1 MTKRQLIDEITM
13 RNPTAKTDF
22 LARFE
27 EADLGAYLDH
37 LIVARRP
44 RLSTGGNRY
53 AKYFVS
59 AERMSAQTE
68 QPACSGPVR
77 GFLEDRPTAPPT
89 LVPADPI
96 KEAARTEDL
105 PLEQSEPAKVT
116 QPALFAPRAANV
128 NERAHDE
135 PIPIPDSTWRKESE
149 IPSSD
154 AGMLSASEEFE
165 ADAPIQAAPDAGGT
179 PATHAEAVHALVC
192 SYQVEV
198 APIVVARDSQPQE
211 QTPDVLE
218 ETNGLPSPYGQ
229 EFHGEDV
236 APDDEVAP
244 PADADEIGRE
254 EPAADEPVADDPAA
268 DEPAEEDVPVEETL
282 EEPAEESLQ
291 TEEPVDDEEPVEK
304 KAKPARK
311 KRQPVAVGAERE
323 TNNNQD
329 SDSWLF

>member
-1 MTKRQLIDEITM
+1 
-13 RNPTAKTDF
+13 
-22 LARFE
+22 
-27 EADLGAYLDH
+27 
-37 LIVARRP
+37 
-44 RLSTGGNRY
+44 
-53 AKYFVS
+53 
-59 AERMSAQTE
+59 
-68 QPACSGPVR
+68 
-77 GFLEDRPTAPPT
+77 
-89 LVPADPI
+89 
-96 KEAARTEDL
+96 
-105 PLEQSEPAKVT
+105 
-116 QPALFAPRAANV
+116 
-128 NERAHDE
+128 
-135 PIPIPDSTWRKESE
+135 
-149 IPSSD
+149 
-154 AGMLSASEEFE
+154 MLSASEEFE

-236 APDDEVAP
+236 APDDEVTP
-244 PADADEIGRE
+244 PADADEIGAKKNPPPTSRW
-254 EPAADEPVADDPAA
+254 PMIRPPTSR
-268 DEPAEEDVPVEETL
+268 PRKTFPSRK
-282 EEPAEESLQ
+282 PWKNRPKNPSRPR
-291 TEEPVDDEEPVEK
+291 EPVDDEEPVEK